1 MIQYDWCPY
10 ERGNLDTEIDMN
22 KRKTREE
29 TQGEE
34 RTGNAFLAVHTSKLT
49 LAMCLARGIMGEIRQ
64 VESYFEDP

>member
-29 TQGEE
+29 TQGEDNHLQAEE
-34 RTGNAFLAVHTSKLT
+34 RGLEQT
-49 LAMCLARGIMGEIRQ
+49 LPSQSSEGTNPDDTMI
-64 VESYFEDP
+64 SNF